1 MMMIRKI
8 IKRDGNVDD
17 FNPVRITNAIWEA
30 CSAVGEK
37 DLDEVHTMTSDVIKT
52 IENDLDYG
60 EIPDVSDVQ
69 DTVEKVLMERGHYK
83 TAKAYIL
90 YRQQHEDIRKVGGLL
105 EGIEMIDKYLDRGDW
120 KVKEN
125 SNMSY
130 SLQGLNVYAKES
142 IVSDYWLNKIYSPK
156 IGNAHESGDIHIHDL
171 GTLGPYCVG
180 WDLKE
185 ILTKG
190 FKGAEGKIE
199 SKPAKHFN
207 VALMQIVNYLYTLQ
221 GEAAGAQA
229 ISNFDTLLAPFIR
242 HDDLTYEQVK
252 QQMQMF
258 LFNMNV
264 PTRVGFQTPFTNITM
279 DLEPPSYMEDEA
291 VIIGG
296 EMTEDTYSDFQEEMD
311 MLNRAFAEVMIEG
324 DAKNRPFTFPIP
336 TYNITEDFD
345 WDNETLDPVWE
356 MTAKYG
362 IPYFSNYVNSDM
374 NPEDARSMCCFTGDT
389 EVTVKTDDDV
399 RTISLRKLYKR
410 SFDEI
415 KAPQEGEWV
424 SAEPIKTTRDKKD
437 GKKEVYDIELR
448 NGFNYRVTEDH
459 IFPTIKGDKFA
470 DELNENDKL
479 LFSSNFPSFNGVG
492 NYDTGK
498 FIGLYLAEG
507 NVLGDTAIQFSI
519 GENEDDIIEFIEK
532 YVNNLASHLQIQP
545 NTGKSLSLF
554 VNGKHIRELT
564 QKFVGRDEDG
574 KYLKNLQKLGKEML
588 EGIWDGWKIG
598 DGSDKEIY
606 TTSQKLANQMKNVAF
621 MLNKLINVRE
631 KEMHN
636 KLNDKMYDTTLYTIH
651 ECDPKNGRIYNKVS
665 DAFAVKITNIEQIN
679 YNSNY
684 VYCLQVNDGSPYFET
699 SDGLKTHNCRLRLDN
714 RELRKRGGGLFG
726 SNPKTGSI
734 GVVTINLPRIG
745 YKASNE
751 QEFFDML
758 DERMEV
764 AKESLVVKREVI
776 ERLTSQGLHP
786 YSKFYL
792 SDIENRFGEYWKN
805 HFSTIGL
812 VGMNDMLL
820 NLKGTDIGT
829 DKGIE
834 FAEKVLVH
842 MRDKLADYQEETGDI
857 FNLEATPAESTCYRL
872 AKLDDEEFDDIKIYN
887 QVKDPDAKPY
897 YTNSSQ
903 LPVGY
908 TSDIFEELELQDPLQ
923 TKYTGGTVLHG
934 FLGEKI
940 DDIGVTKDLVRK
952 IANNFELPYYT
963 LTPTF
968 SVCPRCGYIEGEKE
982 ECPDCGSACE
992 IYSRVVGYLR
1002 PVNQWNEGK
1011 TQEYKDREEFRV
1023 A

>member
-1 MMMIRKI
+1 MIRKI
-8 IKRDGNVDD
+8 IKRDSDVDD
-17 FNPVRITNAIWEA
+17 FNPVRITDAIWEA
-30 CSAVGEK
+30 CSAVGDK
-37 DLDEVHTMTSDVIKT
+37 DLDEVHEMTGQVIQQ
-52 IENDLDYG
+52 IEDNLDYG
-60 EIPDVSDVQ
+60 EIPHVSDVQ
-69 DTVEKVLMERGHYK
+69 NTVEEVLMENGHYK

-105 EGIEMIDKYLDRGDW
+105 EGIEMIDKYLDRSDW

-229 ISNFDTLLAPFIR
+229 VSNFDTLLAPFIS

-258 LFNMNV
+258 LYNMNV

-279 DLEPPSYMEDEA
+279 DLEPPKYMEDEA

-296 EMTEDTYSDFQEEMD
+296 KMTEDTYGDFQEEMD
-311 MLNRAFAEVMIEG
+311 MLNRSFAEIMIDG

-336 TYNITEDFD
+336 TYNITEDFE
-345 WDNETLDPVWE
+345 WGNETLNPIWE
-356 MTAKYG
+356 MTAKFG
-362 IPYFSNYVNSDM
+362 IPYFSSYIGNDM
-374 NPEDARSMCCFTGDT
+374 DPEDARSMCC
-389 EVTVKTDDDV
+389 
-399 RTISLRKLYKR
+399 
-410 SFDEI
+410 
-415 KAPQEGEWV
+415 
-424 SAEPIKTTRDKKD
+424 
-437 GKKEVYDIELR
+437 
-448 NGFNYRVTEDH
+448 
-459 IFPTIKGDKFA
+459 
-470 DELNENDKL
+470 
-479 LFSSNFPSFNGVG
+479 
-492 NYDTGK
+492 
-498 FIGLYLAEG
+498 
-507 NVLGDTAIQFSI
+507 
-519 GENEDDIIEFIEK
+519 
-532 YVNNLASHLQIQP
+532 
-545 NTGKSLSLF
+545 
-554 VNGKHIRELT
+554 
-564 QKFVGRDEDG
+564 
-574 KYLKNLQKLGKEML
+574 
-588 EGIWDGWKIG
+588 
-598 DGSDKEIY
+598 
-606 TTSQKLANQMKNVAF
+606 
-621 MLNKLINVRE
+621 
-631 KEMHN
+631 
-636 KLNDKMYDTTLYTIH
+636 
-651 ECDPKNGRIYNKVS
+651 
-665 DAFAVKITNIEQIN
+665 
-679 YNSNY
+679 
-684 VYCLQVNDGSPYFET
+684 
-699 SDGLKTHNCRLRLDN
+699 RLRLDN
-714 RELRKRGGGLFG
+714 RKLRNRGGGLFG

-745 YKASNE
+745 YKAPNE
-751 QEFFDML
+751 DEFFEML
-758 DERMEV
+758 DKRMDV
-764 AKESLVVKREVI
+764 AKESLIIKREVV
-776 ERLTSQGLHP
+776 ERLTKQGLHP

-820 NLKGTDIGT
+820 NLKDTDIGT
-829 DKGIE
+829 DEGIE

-842 MRDKLADYQEETGDI
+842 MRDKLSDYQEETGDI

-872 AKLDDEEFDDIKIYN
+872 ARLDKEEFNDIKVYN
-887 QVKDPDAKPY
+887 QIGDPDAKPY

-908 TSDIFEELELQDPLQ
+908 TDDIFEELELQDSLQ

-940 DDIGVTKDLVRK
+940 DDIQVAKDLVRK

-968 SVCPRCGYIEGEKE
+968 SVCPQCGYIEGEKE
-982 ECPDCGSACE
+982 ECPDCGSKCE

-1011 TQEYKDREEFRV
+1011 SQEYEDREEFTV
-1023 A
+1023 TQ